1 MQFLADQ
8 APKAAKRA
16 AAGVSEAAEAEGAP
30 AEKRARPEPGAAA
43 PEEVAGFVRTLFTLL
58 RVCDPAVIRWGDDGA
73 SVAVADPQRFAAE
86 VCPKF
91 FRHRNFNSFTRLL
104 NMYCFHKVPA
114 AGRDRAVSF
123 AHPHFRR
130 GREDLLGKIK
140 RKGAA
145 ADRGDGA
152 RAGDRGAAG
161 ALAQRA
167 RRAPRQGQA
176 RARTN
181 AEITSLEKT
190 TGYLSQAAAGGS
202 SAVSTWMRRV
212 VELEKEGRRL
222 RAENDRLRAVEAEL
236 GGLGSAPDQAAP
248 SPAPRRGV
256 ARRRGRAGPLPGAA
270 AAMAEALLAGSAVP
284 GGVAVVPEPPRRRP
298 AAASR
303 ALWDHVLRAGG
314 AAGAPRRTPTATRR
328 RPSTAPRRARRSTR
342 RPGPLATA
350 RARARRREPF
360 MAQCMALRAACG
372 ALPHG
377 AL

>member
-130 GREDLLGKIK
+130 GREDLLG
-140 RKGAA
+140 
-145 ADRGDGA
+145 
-152 RAGDRGAAG
+152 
-161 ALAQRA
+161 
-167 RRAPRQGQA
+167 
-176 RARTN
+176 
-181 AEITSLEKT
+181 
-190 TGYLSQAAAGGS
+190 
-202 SAVSTWMRRV
+202 
-212 VELEKEGRRL
+212 
-222 RAENDRLRAVEAEL
+222 
-236 GGLGSAPDQAAP
+236 
-248 SPAPRRGV
+248 
-256 ARRRGRAGPLPGAA
+256 
-270 AAMAEALLAGSAVP
+270 
-284 GGVAVVPEPPRRRP
+284 
-298 AAASR
+298 
-303 ALWDHVLRAGG
+303 
-314 AAGAPRRTPTATRR
+314 
-328 RPSTAPRRARRSTR
+328 
-342 RPGPLATA
+342 
-350 RARARRREPF
+350 
-360 MAQCMALRAACG
+360 
-372 ALPHG
+372 
-377 AL
+377 